1 MSIREGSSIAA
12 GGKVTMAVVVIAEK
26 PSVAEDIAR
35 VLGVTKKTDTHWDS
49 EDLVIT
55 WAVGHLLELKTPE
68 EYDDRLKDWR
78 KSIELLPFIP
88 EKFELKP
95 NSGRGSNRKQLTAIK
110 KLISQKDCTEIVNAC
125 DAAREGELIFRR
137 IVEFAK
143 SKVPMSRM
151 WLQSMT
157 PESIMKAYE
166 NRLDSTRYSRL
177 RDAAV
182 SRAEADW
189 IIGMNGSRIAS
200 TFLRT
205 GRKDGT
211 SMSLGRVQTATL
223 ALIVDKELEILGH
236 KAEPFWEL
244 EADFKSDNCEWTGR
258 WERRNN
264 VEDKDNPLTKAH
276 RITDAKEKAML
287 EKLLTSDEEFST
299 KQVHRDAKENPP
311 LNFDLTSLQREAN
324 SLWSWTSRRTLS
336 VAQELYDTHKLTT
349 YPRTDS
355 RYLPEDMIESIN
367 HTITK
372 ISDQSDYKTHCDRL
386 VKNGLTNIKRNF
398 NDGKVSD
405 HYAIIPTGKSPH
417 SKLSQ
422 DATKLYDLIV
432 RQFLASFHPVAIW
445 DVQTRITTK
454 SNQDF
459 KKEIRVIKQAG
470 WREVKPK
477 SNKIPDKWGNL
488 PSNPAPTALAG
499 HRFKEELTKPTNRL
513 KEAKLLSLME
523 HAGRSIDD
531 DQMAEAMKGKGLGTP
546 ATRAETIEK
555 LIARNFIQRARSGS
569 LRATPGGIKLI
580 ELLRAIPVE
589 WITSPELTGD
599 MEARLSSVQNG
610 EFSRAQYMKLI
621 YDKAEEMVQRI
632 KNHDRSILFN
642 SIETIGCC
650 PKCDDNLKET
660 VLSYTCPQNS
670 GKDSGC
676 DFIFWKN
683 TSGRWFDRYTAKRL
697 LEQRELIDLHG
708 FFNRNGEPYVASV
721 KMNDNGNVEFLGGGE
736 STSSIDDAEVCA
748 CPSCDEGKIRANST
762 MYACDVPDC
771 KFRGLAQEMC
781 KRKISETEAKSILI
795 EGKSALLDDF
805 TSKKGRPF
813 SAYLRLDG
821 NRIKFEFPP
830 RKAAADAKK
839 FAVVDGVVAVCP
851 KTKQEIVETPAFFQP
866 AEDGTDC
873 KIQIARE
880 ISGREITRDE
890 VKLLIEK
897 GEVGPFDDFV
907 SKKTGKNFTSV
918 LYLKKNQSVG
928 YKFAKK

>member
-1 MSIREGSSIAA
+1 
-12 GGKVTMAVVVIAEK
+12 MAVVVIAEK
-26 PSVAEDIAR
+26 PSVAEDIAK
-35 VLGVTKKTDTHWDS
+35 VMGVTKKSDTHWESD
-49 EDLVIT
+49 DLVIT

-78 KSIELLPFIP
+78 KSIDLLPFIP

-110 KLISQKDCTEIVNAC
+110 KLISNKECTEIVNAC

-143 SKVPMSRM
+143 AKVPMSRM

-157 PESIMKAYE
+157 PDSIMKAFE
-166 NRLDSTRYSRL
+166 TRLDSNSYAPL

-244 EADFKSDNCEWTGR
+244 EADFQSGGCEWSGR

-276 RITDAKEKAML
+276 RITDQKEKQML
-287 EKLLTSDEEFST
+287 EDLLKSSGDFTT
-299 KQVHRDAKENPP
+299 KQEHRDAKENPP

-355 RYLPEDMIESIN
+355 RYLPEDMVESIN
-367 HTITK
+367 QTITQ
-372 ISDQSDYKTHCDRL
+372 IGEQTDYKSFSNKLADD
-386 VKNGLTNIKRNF
+386 GLTNVKRNF
-398 NDGKVSD
+398 NDSKVSD
-405 HYAIIPTGKSPH
+405 HYAIIPTGKSPKN
-417 SKLSQ
+417 SLSQ
-422 DATKLYDLIV
+422 DAAKLYDLIV
-432 RQFLASFHPVAIW
+432 RQFLASFYPVAIW

-454 SNQDF
+454 ENQDF
-459 KKEIRVIKQAG
+459 KKEIRTIKQAG
-470 WREVKPK
+470 WREVKPR

-488 PSNPAPTALAG
+488 PSNPAETRVIEY
-499 HRFKEELTKPTNRL
+499 RFKEELTKPTNRL

-523 HAGRSIDD
+523 HAGRSIENDE
-531 DQMAEAMKGKGLGTP
+531 MAEAMKGKGLGTP

-599 MEARLSSVQNG
+599 MEAKLSSVQNG
-610 EFSRAQYMKLI
+610 DFSREQYMKLI

-632 KNHDRSILFN
+632 KNHDRSVLFN
-642 SIETIGCC
+642 KIETIGCC
-650 PKCDDNLKET
+650 PKCNENLTET
-660 VLSYTCPQNS
+660 VLSYTCPQNT
-670 GKDSGC
+670 GKDAGC

-683 TSGRWFDRYTAKRL
+683 TSGRWFDRATAKRL
-697 LEQRELIDLHG
+697 LDQRELNDLHG

-736 STSSIDDAEVCA
+736 STSSAEDAELCP
-748 CPSCDEGKIRANST
+748 CPSCDGGIIRANST
-762 MYACDVPDC
+762 MYACDVADC

-781 KRKISETEAKSILI
+781 KRKITEDEARAILT
-795 EGKSALLDDF
+795 EGKSPLLDDF
-805 TSKKGRPF
+805 ISKKGRPF

-830 RKAAADAKK
+830 RKAAVGAKE
-839 FAVVDGVVAVCP
+839 FAVVEGVVAICP
-851 KTKQEIVETPAFFQP
+851 KTKQNIVETPTFFQP

-880 ISGREITRDE
+880 MSGREITRDE
-890 VKLLIEK
+890 AKLLIET
-897 GEVGPFDDFV
+897 GQVGPFDDFI
-907 SKKTGKNFTSV
+907 SKKSGKNFTSI

>member
-1 MSIREGSSIAA
+1 
-12 GGKVTMAVVVIAEK
+12 MAIVVIAEK
-26 PSVAEDIAR
+26 PSVAQDIAK

-49 EDLVIT
+49 DDLVIT

-78 KSIELLPFIP
+78 KSVELLPFIP

-95 NSGRGSNRKQLTAIK
+95 SSGRGNNRKQLTAIK
-110 KLISQKDCTEIVNAC
+110 KLISAKNCTEIVNAC

-137 IVEFAK
+137 IIEFSK
-143 SKVPMSRM
+143 SKIPMSRM

-157 PESIMKAYE
+157 PDSIMKAY
-166 NRLDSTRYSRL
+166 NDRMDSNSYSRL

-205 GRKDGT
+205 GRNDGT

-244 EADFKSDNCEWTGR
+244 EADFKSGNCEWTGR
-258 WERRNN
+258 WERRDN

-276 RITDAKEKAML
+276 RIIDEEEKKML
-287 EKLLTSDEEFST
+287 EKLLASDGDFST
-299 KQVHRDAKENPP
+299 KQEHRDSKENPP
-311 LNFDLTSLQREAN
+311 LNFDLTTLQREAN
-324 SLWSWTSRRTLS
+324 SMWSWTSKRTLS

-355 RYLPEDMIESIN
+355 RYLPEDMIESISKTIAQLGAQDQLN
-367 HTITK
+367 PHTE
-372 ISDQSDYKTHCDRL
+372 RL
-386 VKNGLTNIKRNF
+386 KKNGLNNVSRNF
-398 NDGKVSD
+398 NDSKVSD
-405 HYAIIPTGKSPH
+405 HYAIIPTGKLPQSN
-417 SKLSQ
+417 LSQ
-422 DATKLYDLIV
+422 DAAKLYDLIC
-432 RQFLASFHPVAIW
+432 RQFLASFHPIAIW

-454 SNQDF
+454 GNHDF
-459 KKEIRVIKQAG
+459 KKQVRMLKDAG

-477 SNKIPDKWGNL
+477 SNSIPEKWNSL
-488 PSNPAPTALAG
+488 ETNPAITEALK

-531 DQMAEAMKGKGLGTP
+531 DELAEAMKGKGLGTP
-546 ATRAETIEK
+546 ATRADTIEK
-555 LIARNFIQRARSGS
+555 LISRNFIQRARSGS

-599 MEARLSSVQNG
+599 MEAKLTSVQNG
-610 EFSRAQYMKLI
+610 DFSREQYMQVI
-621 YDKAEEMVQRI
+621 YDKAEEMVSRI
-632 KNHDRSILFN
+632 KNHDRNELFKKME
-642 SIETIGCC
+642 SIGCC
-650 PKCDDNLKET
+650 LKCDENLTET
-660 VLSYTCPQNS
+660 VLSYICPKNE
-670 GKDSGC
+670 GRGSGC
-676 DFIFWKN
+676 DFVFWKN
-683 TSGRWFDRYTAKRL
+683 TSGRWFDNSTAKRL
-697 LEQRELIDLHG
+697 LHEKELVDLHG

-721 KMNDNGNVEFLGGGE
+721 KINDSGNVEFVGGGE
-736 STSSIDDAEVCA
+736 STSSLDDDELCE
-748 CPSCDEGKIRANST
+748 CPSCSRGTIRLNST
-762 MYACDVPDC
+762 MYACDDQEC
-771 KFRGLAQEMC
+771 KFRGLSQEMC
-781 KRKISETEAKSILI
+781 KRKITPEEAKSILL
-795 EGKSALLDDF
+795 EGKSALLEDF

-813 SAYLRLDG
+813 SAFLKLDG
-821 NRIKFEFPP
+821 DRVKFEFPP
-830 RKAAADAKK
+830 RKAAADAKQ
-839 FAVVDGVVAVCP
+839 FPVVEGVVAICP
-851 KTKQEIVETPAFFQP
+851 KTKQEIIETPTFYQP
-866 AEDGTDC
+866 ANDGTDC

-880 ISGREITRDE
+880 MSSREITRE
-890 VKLLIEK
+890 EAKMLIEK
-897 GEVGPFDDFV
+897 GQIGPFDDFV
-907 SKKTGKNFTSV
+907 SRKTGNKFTSI
-918 LYLKKNQSVG
+918 LYLKKNQAVG